1 MLRRM
6 TAEALL
12 ELLLDGEYDVTD
24 GYTEQDVRILLQT
37 GVMASDHPFD
47 VEFSHDDDAGKVSR

>member
-1 MLRRM
+1 M